1 MAEDL
6 PDLTMAQA
14 QNLAETMSKSANN
27 LYTLIENLLDWAQ
40 IQQGAISFNPE
51 VIQLNTVVG
60 ESMAPIR
67 EPAKNKGVEIETDI
81 AGGLEVLADKNMLQ
95 TVIRNLVS
103 NAVKFTRKGG
113 TVSIAAKSAGDKTV
127 EISIRDNGIGMSR
140 EMVGNLFRIDVKTGR
155 KGTDGEPSTGLGLL
169 LCKEFIEKNGGK
181 IWVESAEG
189 EGSTFYFTLPIY
201 APSESESNN
210 GNEIL
215 NTEKNVQTSPETSGL
230 KILIAEDDETSGEL
244 ISIHIR
250 KLGNEIITVQ
260 TGTEALETCRDNP
273 DIDMILMDIQM
284 PEMSG
289 YEATRQIRQ
298 FNTDVIIIALTA
310 FALTGDREKAIEAGC
325 NDYISKPIKKDELM
339 GLIQKYF
346 SE

>member
-310 FALTGDREKAIEAGC
+310 FALAGDRENALEAGC
-325 NDYISKPIKKDELM
+325 NDYIAKPIKKDELM

-346 SE
+346 KK